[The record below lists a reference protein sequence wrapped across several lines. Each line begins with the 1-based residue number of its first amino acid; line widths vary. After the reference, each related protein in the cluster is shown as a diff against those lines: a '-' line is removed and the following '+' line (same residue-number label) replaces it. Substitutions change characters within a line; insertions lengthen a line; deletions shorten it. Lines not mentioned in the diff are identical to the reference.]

1 MITLFSVLAQ
11 AEPQIAAGGGILMLL
26 IFGVGLLIALATFA
40 LWLWAL
46 INAIQNPNLDSNTKL
61 IWILVILLTAPIGPL
76 LYLFIGRK

>member
-26 IFGVGLLIALATFA
+26 IFGVGLLITLATFA

>member
-1 MITLFSVLAQ
+1 
-11 AEPQIAAGGGILMLL
+11 MLL
-26 IFGVGLLIALATFA
+26 VFGLAALFALAMFA

-76 LYLFIGRK
+76 LYLLISRK